1 MDAKLLN
8 KYIAGDALPEE
19 KKEVIRWMKESEE
32 NREQLM
38 QLHRVY
44 NATIWNGKLTGRK
57 NREQETCDALPLGVY
72 KDSGGRCHGCFYYP

>member
-44 NATIWNGKLTGRK
+44 NATIWNGNLQA
-57 NREQETCDALPLGVY
+57 EETCDALPLGVY

>member
-19 KKEVIRWMKESEE
+19 KKEVIRWMKESED

-44 NATIWNGKLTGRK
+44 KKQRRRNL
-57 NREQETCDALPLGVY
+57 
-72 KDSGGRCHGCFYYP
+72 

>member
-38 QLHRVY
+38 QLPVFTMPLY
-44 NATIWNGKLTGRK
+44 GM
-57 NREQETCDALPLGVY
+57 ETYRQKKQRTRNL
-72 KDSGGRCHGCFYYP
+72 

>member
-19 KKEVIRWMKESEE
+19 KKEVIRWMKESED

-38 QLHRVY
+38 QLCLQCHY
-44 NATIWNGKLTGRK
+44 MEWKLTGRK
-57 NREQETCDALPLGVY
+57 NREEETCDALPLDIY
-72 KDSGGRCHGCFYYP
+72 EDSGGRCHDCFYYP

>member
-44 NATIWNGKLTGRK
+44 NATIWNGNLQAEKYHFGTLRH
-57 NREQETCDALPLGVY
+57 ALAAIMPPAVPLLQ
-72 KDSGGRCHGCFYYP
+72 F